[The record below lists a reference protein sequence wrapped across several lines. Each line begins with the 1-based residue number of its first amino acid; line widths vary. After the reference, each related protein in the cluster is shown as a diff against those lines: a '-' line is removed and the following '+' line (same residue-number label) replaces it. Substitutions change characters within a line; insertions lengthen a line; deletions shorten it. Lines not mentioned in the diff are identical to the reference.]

1 MDTIYNPKLVD
12 VLKEKTMKKITFLA
26 LLTIIIFSGCAGF
39 KYTDMPA
46 LQFQDIDYSFPTKTV
61 LSNPAVAYADLG
73 SGENTI
79 ILIHGLASNAGF
91 WRYNAPQLAKNNRVI
106 VIDLPGYGK
115 SQKGDYPY
123 TLSFYAE
130 TVKNLITTLKLKNVT
145 LVGHSMG
152 GQISIIFALKYPEL
166 IKNLVLAAPAGFEK
180 FQYGEGEWLR
190 NAIDAKG
197 VRLNPEDGVRKNLAM
212 NFYNW
217 DEKWE
222 WMVEERVRMAKA
234 AEMREFSYAVVKSV
248 GAMLDEPTFN
258 SIAGITV
265 PTLIVYGKY
274 DGLIPNM
281 YLNPGFPSDVF
292 IQGAAKIKNS
302 KLVEIDNCGHMI
314 MIEKADEFNKVVL
327 DFLK

>member
-1 MDTIYNPKLVD
+1 
-12 VLKEKTMKKITFLA
+12 MKKLTFLA
-26 LLTIIIFSGCAGF
+26 LLGIVVFSGCAGF
-39 KYTDMPA
+39 KYTNMPA
-46 LQFQDIDYSFPTKTV
+46 LEFQDIDYSFPTKTV
-61 LSNPAVAYADLG
+61 LANPSVAYADLG

-91 WRYNAPQLAKNNRVI
+91 WRYNTSELAKNNRVI

-130 TVKNLITTLKLKNVT
+130 TVKNLITTLKLNNVT

-166 IKNLVLAAPAGFEK
+166 IKKLVLAAPAGFEK
-180 FQYGEGEWLR
+180 FQYGEGDWLR

-217 DEKWE
+217 DDKWE
-222 WMVEERVRMAKA
+222 WMVEERVRMAKG
-234 AEMREFSYAVVKSV
+234 AEMREFSYAVVKCVS
-248 GAMLDEPTFN
+248 AMLDEPTYN
-258 SIAGITV
+258 SIAGIQV
-265 PTLIVYGKY
+265 PTLILYGKY

-314 MIEKADEFNKVVL
+314 MIEKADEFNKLVL
-327 DFLK
+327 DFIK

>member
-1 MDTIYNPKLVD
+1 
-12 VLKEKTMKKITFLA
+12 MKKLTFLA
-26 LLTIIIFSGCAGF
+26 LLGIVVFSGCAGF
-39 KYTDMPA
+39 KYQSMPA
-46 LQFQDIDYSFPTKTV
+46 LEFQDIDYSFATKTV
-61 LSNPAVAYADLG
+61 LSNPSVAYADLG

-91 WRYNAPQLAKNNRVI
+91 WRYNTSELAKNNRVI

-130 TVKNLITTLKLKNVT
+130 TVKNLITALKLKNVT

-166 IKNLVLAAPAGFEK
+166 IKKLVLAAPAGFEK

-222 WMVEERVRMAKA
+222 WMVEERVRMAKG
-234 AEMREFSYAVVKSV
+234 AEMREFSYAVVKCVS
-248 GAMLDEPTFN
+248 AMLDEPTYN
-258 SIAGITV
+258 SIAGIQV

-292 IQGAAKIKNS
+292 VQGAAKIKNS

>member
-1 MDTIYNPKLVD
+1 
-12 VLKEKTMKKITFLA
+12 MKKLTFLA
-26 LLTIIIFSGCAGF
+26 LLGIVVFSGCAGF
-39 KYTDMPA
+39 KYTNMPA
-46 LQFQDIDYSFPTKTV
+46 LEFQDIDYSFPTKTV
-61 LSNPAVAYADLG
+61 LANPSVAYADLG

-91 WRYNAPQLAKNNRVI
+91 WRYNTSELAKNNRVI

-123 TLSFYAE
+123 TLGFYAE

-166 IKNLVLAAPAGFEK
+166 IKKLVLAAPAGFEK
-180 FQYGEGEWLR
+180 FQYGEGDWLR

-217 DEKWE
+217 DDKWE
-222 WMVEERVRMAKA
+222 WMVEERVRMAKG
-234 AEMREFSYAVVKSV
+234 AEMREFSYAVVKCVS
-248 GAMLDEPTFN
+248 AMLDEPTYN
-258 SIAGITV
+258 SIAGIQV
-265 PTLIVYGKY
+265 PTLILYGKY

-314 MIEKADEFNKVVL
+314 MIEKADEFNKLVL
-327 DFLK
+327 DFIK

>member
-1 MDTIYNPKLVD
+1 
-12 VLKEKTMKKITFLA
+12 MKKLIFLA
-26 LLTIIIFSGCAGF
+26 LLGIIVFSGCAGF
-39 KYTDMPA
+39 KYQSMPS
-46 LQFQDIDYSFPTKTV
+46 LEFQDIDYSYPTKTV
-61 LSNPAVAYADLG
+61 LSNPSVAYADLG

-91 WRYNAPQLAKNNRVI
+91 WRYNTSELAKNNRVI

-190 NAIDAKG
+190 SVMDAKA

-222 WMVEERVRMAKA
+222 WMVEERVRMAKG
-234 AEMREFSYAVVKSV
+234 AEMREFSYAVVKCVS
-248 GAMLDEPTFN
+248 AMLDEPTYN
-258 SIAGITV
+258 SITGLQV

-314 MIEKADEFNKVVL
+314 MIEKAGEFNKVVL
-327 DFLK
+327 DFIK